1 MTPELIAAICTGIA
15 TLIAA
20 VTTLIVAIKTKN
32 KLEAEAISKDKKLDE
47 IHVLVNSRLTEA
59 LQKIE
64 SLENHIDSK
73 GVKKNGR

>member
-64 SLENHIDSK
+64 KLEGHLSAK
-73 GVKKNGR
+73 GGVRRGR

>member
-15 TLIAA
+15 TMIAA